1 MRGSGSDW
9 PVAAAPERPTKAQ
22 GGDRT
27 GGSRMLLDDLMAE
40 RGRAHAEVIPPPVLT
55 VEPIAVP
62 PTGDVGRR
70 EARQRLLE
78 LEDVARRNLR
88 SAEEARRVLL
98 EEHRRLED
106 ENSARAD
113 AEREASALRRE
124 LDRLRESEE
133 QRDAK
138 AKTVAAREAR
148 AEMADE
154 VRRIQEQHESVVLEL
169 ERLRGTL
176 GEHDGLLEEYNERLR
191 EEQQARAALRKE
203 LDRAEASRELA
214 ERAVTVATED
224 ARRRAEDERIRLATA
239 EAALA
244 DAVSDRDRF
253 AARIEELTAGDGAI
267 GRLNAELGERD
278 EEIARLNGQIADLT
292 ARLGAAEAAAQAAL
306 RAQVEAEAKVAE
318 LEHRHADGATAVDAA
333 GSRVAELE
341 AAVAAAEAKVEAAEE
356 RAREA
361 ERQQGRMRR
370 EASELAKARR
380 ASEEALRQ
388 GSDALEPLRAKLAE
402 TEAELV
408 RARADGDRL
417 RTHAAALGDELSA
430 LRASVTELQS
440 AAPAPMSDVEGV
452 VEDAPEEDRP
462 ALERRRPQEPGRGEP
477 AIPGVRRH
485 AMAELTAIAATV
497 GSDESTGRRR

>member
-1 MRGSGSDW
+1 
-9 PVAAAPERPTKAQ
+9 
-22 GGDRT
+22 
-27 GGSRMLLDDLMAE
+27 MLLDDLMAE
-40 RGRAHAEVIPPPVLT
+40 RGRARTEVVSPPVLT
-55 VEPIAVP
+55 VEPVAVP
-62 PTGDVGRR
+62 PAGEVGRR
-70 EARQRLLE
+70 AARQRLLE
-78 LEDVARRNLR
+78 LEDAARRNLR

-106 ENSARAD
+106 ESSARSE
-113 AEREASALRRE
+113 AEVEAAALRRE
-124 LDRLRESEE
+124 LERLRESEE
-133 QRDAK
+133 QREVK
-138 AKTVAAREAR
+138 AKTRAAREAR

-154 VRRIQEQHESVVLEL
+154 VKRIQEQHESVVLEL
-169 ERLRGTL
+169 DRVRGTL
-176 GEHDGLLEEYNERLR
+176 GEHDGLLEEYNARLR

-203 LDRAEASRELA
+203 LDRAEAAAELA
-214 ERAVTVATED
+214 ERAVTIATED
-224 ARRRAEDERIRLATA
+224 ARRRAEDELIRLATT

-244 DAVSDRDRF
+244 DAVSDRDRL

-278 EEIARLNGQIADLT
+278 EEVARLNVRIADLT
-292 ARLGAAEAAAQAAL
+292 ARIDATEDAAQAAL
-306 RAQVEAEAKVAE
+306 RAQADAEAKLAE
-318 LEHRHADGATAVDAA
+318 LERLHADGATAVDVA
-333 GSRVAELE
+333 GSRVTELE

-380 ASEEALRQ
+380 ASDDALRE
-388 GSDALEPLRAKLAE
+388 GNDALEPLRAKLAE

-417 RTHAAALGDELSA
+417 RAHAAALGDELSA

-440 AAPAPMSDVEGV
+440 AAPAPMSEGDAV
-452 VEDAPEEDRP
+452 VEDAPAVERP
-462 ALERRRPQEPGRGEP
+462 ALERRRPHEHGTGEP
-477 AIPGVRRH
+477 AIPGIRRN

-497 GSDESTGRRR
+497 GSDERRR

>member
-1 MRGSGSDW
+1 MRGSDSDW
-9 PVAAAPERPTKAQ
+9 PVAAAPERPETAPEAAH
-22 GGDRT
+22 T

-40 RGRAHAEVIPPPVLT
+40 RGRAHTEVVAPPVLT
-55 VEPIAVP
+55 VEPVAVP

-78 LEDVARRNLR
+78 LEDVARRNFR

-106 ENSARAD
+106 ENSARAE

-124 LDRLRESEE
+124 LERLRESEE
-133 QRDAK
+133 QRDVKAK
-138 AKTVAAREAR
+138 ARAARDAR

-154 VRRIQEQHESVVLEL
+154 VKRIQDQHESVVHEL
-169 ERLRGTL
+169 DRLRGTL
-176 GEHDGLLEEYNERLR
+176 GEHDGLLEEYNARLR

-278 EEIARLNGQIADLT
+278 DEIARLNANVVDLT
-292 ARLGAAEAAAQAAL
+292 ARLDATEEAAQGAL
-306 RAQVEAEAKVAE
+306 RAQADAEARVAE
-318 LEHRHADGATAVDAA
+318 IERVHSDKATAADAA
-333 GSRVAELE
+333 GGRIAELE
-341 AAVAAAEAKVEAAEE
+341 AAVVGAEAKAAAAEE

-380 ASEEALRQ
+380 ASEEAVRE
-388 GSDALEPLRAKLAE
+388 GNDALEPLRAKLAE

-417 RTHAAALGDELSA
+417 RAHAAELGDELSA

-440 AAPAPMSDVEGV
+440 AAPAPMSTVDDVVDEAP
-452 VEDAPEEDRP
+452 DAGRP
-462 ALERRRPQEPGRGEP
+462 ALERRRPHEPGTAEP

-497 GSDESTGRRR
+497 GSDERRR

>member
-1 MRGSGSDW
+1 
-9 PVAAAPERPTKAQ
+9 
-22 GGDRT
+22 
-27 GGSRMLLDDLMAE
+27 MLLDDLMAE
-40 RGRAHAEVIPPPVLT
+40 RGRARTEVVPPPVLT
-55 VEPIAVP
+55 VEPVAVP
-62 PTGDVGRR
+62 PAGEVGRR
-70 EARQRLLE
+70 AARQRLLE

-106 ENSARAD
+106 ESSARSE
-113 AEREASALRRE
+113 AEIEAAALRRE

-133 QRDAK
+133 QRDVK
-138 AKTVAAREAR
+138 AKTRAAREAR
-148 AEMADE
+148 AEMAEE
-154 VRRIQEQHESVVLEL
+154 VKRIQDQHERVLSEL
-169 ERLRGTL
+169 EALRGSM
-176 GEHDGLLEEYNERLR
+176 GEHDSLLEEYSARLR

-203 LDRAEASRELA
+203 LDRAEAARELA

-224 ARRRAEDERIRLATA
+224 ARRRAEDELIRLAST

-244 DAVSDRDRF
+244 DAVSDRDRLT
-253 AARIEELTAGDGAI
+253 ARIEELTAGDGAI
-267 GRLNAELGERD
+267 GRLNAELGGRD
-278 EEIARLNGQIADLT
+278 EEIARLNVRIADLT
-292 ARLGAAEAAAQAAL
+292 ARLDATEEGAQAAL
-306 RAQVEAEAKVAE
+306 RAQAVADAKVAE
-318 LEHRHADGATAVDAA
+318 LERRHADGATAADAA
-333 GSRVAELE
+333 GSRVTELE

-380 ASEEALRQ
+380 ASEDALRE
-388 GSDALEPLRAKLAE
+388 GKDALEPLRAKLAE

-417 RTHAAALGDELSA
+417 RAHAAALGDELSA

-440 AAPAPMSDVEGV
+440 AAPAPMSEADEV
-452 VEDAPEEDRP
+452 VEEAGPEPERP
-462 ALERRRPQEPGRGEP
+462 ALERRPRHEDGAGEPGT
-477 AIPGVRRH
+477 PGVRRH

-497 GSDESTGRRR
+497 GSDESIARRR